1 MKATL
6 FHQNHTIF
14 THYSPIIHPLY
25 SHYIPII
32 FRMIPFS
39 SMITPNLQ
47 GPAARPGPQVVLF
60 PRCTVQYLGKWTRLV
75 DHFLH
80 GGWVARSCWWLV
92 GFGGWNFRP
101 RTWGWGVFF
110 GLEPGDGAFFGLE
123 PGDEVEDDHEWFTGW
138 SIFRNAIVT
147 GWPQMS
153 SVQNPCCSMIG
164 DYTTLYMNL

>member
-14 THYSPIIHPLY
+14 THYSPIIFPLY
-25 SHYIPII
+25 SHYIPNDSILI
-32 FRMIPFS
+32 HDHPQS
-39 SMITPNLQ
+39 SRPG
-47 GPAARPGPQVVLF
+47 GPARPSSRAFPKVHGPIPWQVNTPCGSLSTWGLGRSLVLVVGWIW
-60 PRCTVQYLGKWTRLV
+60 RV
-75 DHFLH
+75 D
-80 GGWVARSCWWLV
+80 
-92 GFGGWNFRP
+92 FRP
-101 RTWGWGVFF
+101 RTWGWGVEL
-110 GLEPGDGAFFGLE
+110 GLEPGDGVFFGLE